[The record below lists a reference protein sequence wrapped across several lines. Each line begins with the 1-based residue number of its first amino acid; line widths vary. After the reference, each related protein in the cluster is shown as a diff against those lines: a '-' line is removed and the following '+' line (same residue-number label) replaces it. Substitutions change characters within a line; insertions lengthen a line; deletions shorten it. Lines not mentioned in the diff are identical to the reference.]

1 VDSENIITQLE
12 ASKYDVINDSND
24 EAGTVVINTCG
35 FIDKAKEESI
45 NTILQYADL
54 KNQGK
59 LDKLVV
65 TGCLSE
71 RYKHDLIDEI
81 PEVDAF
87 FGTQDMPDLLT
98 YLNAEYKHQLIGERK
113 SSTPSHYAY
122 LKIAEGCNRTCSF
135 CAIPIMRGGH
145 RSRSIEDLVRE
156 TRTLVS
162 SGVKEI
168 ILIAQE
174 LTYYGLDLYKKRRL
188 SDLLN
193 ALCEIDGLEWIRLHY
208 AYPSKFPMDI
218 IEVMRDQPKVCNYL
232 DIPLQHAS
240 DDVLKSM
247 RRQINLKDTMSL
259 LKNIR
264 EMVPDIA
271 IRTTMLL
278 GFPGETD
285 EDFEI
290 LTSFV
295 RDQEFDRLGAFLY
308 SHEEDTSAYDLKDDV
323 SQEKKSER
331 YNELMAI
338 QADISFK
345 KNLDKIGTRVKVLI
359 DRKENDYF
367 IGRTE
372 YDSPE
377 VDNEVLISASNA
389 FCRIGD
395 FRMIEITNAE
405 EYDLYGVP
413 ID

>member
-1 VDSENIITQLE
+1 
-12 ASKYDVINDSND
+12 
-24 EAGTVVINTCG
+24 
-35 FIDKAKEESI
+35 
-45 NTILQYADL
+45 
-54 KNQGK
+54 
-59 LDKLVV
+59 
-65 TGCLSE
+65 
-71 RYKHDLIDEI
+71 
-81 PEVDAF
+81 
-87 FGTQDMPDLLT
+87 MPDLLT

-188 SDLLN
+188 YDLLN

-285 EDFEI
+285 EDFET
-290 LTSFV
+290 LKSFV

>member
-1 VDSENIITQLE
+1 
-12 ASKYDVINDSND
+12 
-24 EAGTVVINTCG
+24 
-35 FIDKAKEESI
+35 
-45 NTILQYADL
+45 
-54 KNQGK
+54 
-59 LDKLVV
+59 
-65 TGCLSE
+65 
-71 RYKHDLIDEI
+71 
-81 PEVDAF
+81 
-87 FGTQDMPDLLT
+87 
-98 YLNAEYKHQLIGERK
+98 
-113 SSTPSHYAY
+113 
-122 LKIAEGCNRTCSF
+122 
-135 CAIPIMRGGH
+135 
-145 RSRSIEDLVRE
+145 
-156 TRTLVS
+156 
-162 SGVKEI
+162 
-168 ILIAQE
+168 
-174 LTYYGLDLYKKRRL
+174 
-188 SDLLN
+188 
-193 ALCEIDGLEWIRLHY
+193 
-208 AYPSKFPMDI
+208 MDI